1 MPAESPS
8 RLEGF
13 WPVGFSNI
21 QSLKAWHLILQSVTI
36 PPENLTAT
44 IDFKGGHDDRA
55 EQNPGS

>member
-1 MPAESPS
+1 
-8 RLEGF
+8 LEGF

-44 IDFKGGHDDRA
+44 TDFKGGHDDRA